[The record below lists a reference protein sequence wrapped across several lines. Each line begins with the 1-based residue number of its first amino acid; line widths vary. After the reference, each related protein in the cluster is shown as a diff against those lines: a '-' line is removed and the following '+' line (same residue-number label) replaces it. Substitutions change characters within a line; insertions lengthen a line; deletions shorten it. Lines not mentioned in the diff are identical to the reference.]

1 MSIHRLLN
9 EHGVQQR
16 WLDGELSNF
25 DYLMALNTLAGRSY
39 NDLCQVSDYRFMMPM
54 HILQS
59 FYQFMFLILS
69 VAFVHFKFECFIQYP
84 VFPWVLS
91 QYTETSIDLNNPSN
105 FRDLSKPMGA
115 LNEERLEQ
123 FLERFESFRDSDM
136 PPFM

>member
-9 EHGVQQR
+9 ESRLQQR

-39 NDLCQVSDYRFMMPM
+39 NDLCQVRM
-54 HILQS
+54 LS
-59 FYQFMFLILS
+59 FCGWWVIVLIVLCLPIIY
-69 VAFVHFKFECFIQYP
+69 VIYQYP
-84 VFPWVLS
+84 VFPWVIS
-91 QYTETSIDLNNPSN
+91 QYTETTIDLKDPRT

-115 LNEERLEQ
+115 LNEERLAQ
-123 FLERFESFRDSDM
+123 FLDRFESFRESDM

>member
-1 MSIHRLLN
+1 
-9 EHGVQQR
+9 
-16 WLDGELSNF
+16 
-25 DYLMALNTLAGRSY
+25 
-39 NDLCQVSDYRFMMPM
+39 M
-54 HILQS
+54 HFI
-59 FYQFMFLILS
+59 
-69 VAFVHFKFECFIQYP
+69 FECFIQYP